1 MGLMASLGLPER
13 PQAIQPQ
20 KVMNITDS
28 QGAEV
33 SKSGA
38 RPIAVV
44 PTQPA
49 EALRGKLEAKDKTLR
64 DAYAKLTAAQ
74 PRLEAAITGASG
86 DTKKAMEAQK
96 ADVDK
101 HVASIERQL
110 KTLDADRKALDD
122 PRTDAKAMNDILAR
136 NKSGAT
142 VGTATEVDRHDGQ
155 YEKKPTEKRETTTTT
170 AYADGTSTTR
180 TSDKTTSVGLDGVT
194 RKTVESKE
202 KQTATDK
209 SSTSVSRTDK
219 VSKDGYSGETVQKH
233 EHEADGQTSS
243 VEKKSGIKIGLE
255 GYESSKEQKITHADG
270 SGTGT
275 SSTGKLERGD
285 GKAGAS
291 KTSTTSKTDASG
303 NTTSN
308 TGTAKGGLVADKD
321 GIGGYGEGE
330 RAIERKGAGGLKTG
344 AVAGLNAKITCNVT
358 EIEKS
363 NPPAYRLTTR
373 ISLGASL
380 SASAGR
386 DKEGSEGKVGV
397 KVSGSAQVYMDA
409 GHDLGEAE
417 AAAYVAALKTGSGTQ
432 KEFAIIRT
440 GLSGNWDKA
449 REMYLA
455 MSGKTGS
462 AADVDSMQAGD
473 SKTVGKK
480 TQGGVAVS
488 GDAKGVGVELGIEK
502 SHDQSM
508 MVTKEKD
515 GSATYETNVGDGTKK
530 SAGGKLSVGVVEGS
544 ASVSRTVTTTTGYKL
559 HVTPDMK
566 NPKWLQD
573 QIAKLSSQKEI
584 DEFAKAHPETV
595 VQKTETQGV
604 ADTQAVGVGIGGA
617 KVGLNFGH
625 GIEESKTT
633 DAQGK
638 VIGTQTK
645 GTNTGGMEVKV
656 GKLTIGASTTEEAVA
671 KKDADGETTLDVTR
685 SDKSTDAAKFL
696 GSLPV
701 VGDKK
706 DKKKGALATVTG
718 AEEEQDTDT
727 RDVQGIS
734 LKGSDLAW
742 LAETAG
748 RDMKGWM
755 GACDDPQLREDWR
768 AAANEVRKAG
778 GGKDAVAKALARFV
792 GKDPGKRAGMVN
804 KIVRPAGDVSSGTRY
819 EYPDSVAKSRGDYEK
834 LVIADCVK
842 DIVTAAK
849 EGDVANAQKVGAD
862 LKERLR
868 SLYSI
873 VNSATDFKQP
883 AVRSEMLSAIS
894 ERQAKVATA
903 LKALSGPVDP
913 KSEDRS
919 EYARLLENCIGYQQ
933 TENDCFAK
941 IEEEYHKRWS
951 KEDAVVIAT
960 LIKQVRDLQAL
971 WRKEYDKMA
980 MYAQENN
987 LGKDTYWKYKP
998 DVERFNRAVKG
1009 HPGAPSAA
1017 KPETADKKRN
1027 PDAVSEK
1034 GKGEMNRQVDSDG
1047 YKNYQKVKL
1056 GVETTRTNA
1065 QRLGNDIQAL
1075 MKTKPNAAAAKL
1087 VAQAEG
1093 LFEQA
1098 DDKVRKCRP
1107 DHQDDMADLGSAALE
1122 QFRQALA
1129 LLNKAR
1135 AMYPK

>member
-1 MGLMASLGLPER
+1 MGLIASLGLPER
-13 PQAIQPQ
+13 PKAIQPQ

-33 SKSGA
+33 TKDGS

-49 EALRGKLEAKDKTLR
+49 EALRGKLEAKDKVLR
-64 DAYAKLTAAQ
+64 DAYAKLTTAQ
-74 PRLEAAITGASG
+74 PKLEAAIAGASG
-86 DTKKAMEAQK
+86 DAKKAMEAQK

-110 KTLDADRKALDD
+110 KALDADRKALDD

-136 NKSGAT
+136 NKSGAA
-142 VGTATEVDRHDGQ
+142 VGSATEVDRHDGE
-155 YEKKPTEKRETTTTT
+155 YEKKATEKRETTTTT
-170 AYADGTSTTR
+170 SYANGTSTTR
-180 TSDKTTSVGLDGVT
+180 TSDKTNSVGVDGVT

-209 SSTSVSRTDK
+209 TSTSVSRTDK
-219 VSKDGYSGETVQKH
+219 ISKDGYSKETVQKH

-243 VEKKSGIKIGLE
+243 VEKKSGTKIGPE

-270 SGTGT
+270 SGTST

-285 GKAGAS
+285 GRAGGS
-291 KTSTTSKTDASG
+291 KTSTSTKTDASG

-308 TGTAKGGLVADKD
+308 TGTAKGGIVADKD

-330 RAIERKGAGGLKTG
+330 RSIERKGAKGLKTG

-358 EIEKS
+358 EKEKTD
-363 NPPAYRLTTR
+363 PPVYLLTTR
-373 ISLGASL
+373 ISLGASV

-397 KVSGSAQVYMDA
+397 KLSGSAQVYMDCK
-409 GHDLGEAE
+409 HELGEAE

-449 REMYLA
+449 REMYQA

-488 GDAKGVGVELGIEK
+488 GDAKGVGVELGAEK
-502 SHDQSM
+502 THDQSM
-508 MVTKEKD
+508 TVTKEKD
-515 GSATYETNVGDGTKK
+515 GSATYETKVGDATKK
-530 SAGGKLSVGVVEGS
+530 SAGAKVSVGVVEGS
-544 ASVSRTVTTTTGYKL
+544 FSASHTVTSSAGYKL

-566 NPKWLQD
+566 NAKLLQD

-584 DEFAKAHPETV
+584 DDFAKAHPETV
-595 VQKTETQGV
+595 VQKTETKGD
-604 ADTQAVGVGIGGA
+604 ADAQAVGVGIGGA
-617 KVGLNFGH
+617 KVGLNYGH

-633 DAQGK
+633 DASGK

-656 GKLTIGASTTEEAVA
+656 GKLKIGASTTEEAVA
-671 KKDADGETTLDVTR
+671 KKDADGETTLDVTK
-685 SDKSTDAAKFL
+685 SDQSTDAAKFL

-727 RDVQGIS
+727 RDVQGIT
-734 LKGSDLAW
+734 LKGTDLAW
-742 LAETAG
+742 LADTAG
-748 RDMKGWM
+748 RDMKAWM
-755 GACDDPQLREDWR
+755 GACDDPQLRPDWL

-804 KIVRPAGDVSSGTRY
+804 KIVRPAGDVSSGMRY

-834 LVIADCVK
+834 LVIAACEK
-842 DIVTAAK
+842 DIVKAAK
-849 EGDVANAQKVGAD
+849 EGDMANAQNVGAD
-862 LKERLR
+862 LKEKLR
-868 SLYSI
+868 SLYSV

-883 AVRSEMLSAIS
+883 AVRSEMLAAIS
-894 ERQAKVATA
+894 ERQAKVETA

-913 KSEDRS
+913 KSQDRS
-919 EYARLLENCIGYQQ
+919 EYARLLELCIGYQQ
-933 TENDCFAK
+933 TENECFAK

-960 LIKQVRDLQAL
+960 LIKQVRDLHAL
-971 WRKEYDKMA
+971 WHKDYDKMA
-980 MYAQENN
+980 MYAQEND

-998 DVERFNRAVKG
+998 DVERFNRALKG

-1017 KPETADKKRN
+1017 KPETADRKRN

-1034 GKGEMNRQVDSDG
+1034 GKGEMNRQVDSDR

-1065 QRLGNDIQAL
+1065 ERLGNEIEAL
-1075 MKTKPNAAAAKL
+1075 LKTRPNAAATKL
-1087 VAQAEG
+1087 VNQAEL
-1093 LFEQA
+1093 LFEAA
-1098 DDKVRKCRP
+1098 DVKVKKCRP
-1107 DHQDDMADLGSAALE
+1107 NYMEDMEDLGSAAFE
-1122 QFRQALA
+1122 QYKQSLA

-1135 AMYPK
+1135 AMFPK